1 MHNLFFS
8 LQSSSA
14 GINVCDLSWLW
25 VILGLLIPLLIGMLL
40 NWMFSGSKWKRRAAE
55 WEAKANK
62 LSADKT
68 KLTSDL
74 EECKR
79 RRADLESENSRKQSE
94 IRELKIRLD
103 EEAKANM
110 KLAEAAKKQKAMPP
124 VQSPTTPP
132 IKSAASSVSAFAAG
146 AAAGGA
152 TGGGSISDASLAQA
166 KAIFGKKIKAD
177 DLKIVEGIG
186 PKIEQLFNDAGIKT
200 WYMLSKTDPADLK
213 KILDDAGP
221 RFLMHTPRTWPDQAK
236 MAHEGRWAELL
247 KYQDELDGG
256 K

>member
-1 MHNLFFS
+1 MYSLFYS

-14 GINVCDLSWLW
+14 AITNICDLSWLW
-25 VILGLLIPLLIGMLL
+25 VILGLLIPFLLGLL
-40 NWMFSGSKWKRRAAE
+40 LGWAIWARWKKIAAE

-62 LSADKT
+62 LRTEKT

-74 EECKR
+74 DACKR
-79 RRADLESENSRKQSE
+79 RRSELEGENSRKQSE
-94 IRELKIRLD
+94 IRELKLRLD

-110 KLAEAAKKQKAMPP
+110 KLAEAAKKAKAVPP
-124 VQSPTTPP
+124 VQSSTTPP
-132 IKSAASSVSAFAAG
+132 AQSAVSAASGFAAG
-146 AAAGGA
+146 AAMSGNKGNDI
-152 TGGGSISDASLAQA
+152 TDESLAEA
-166 KAIFGKKIKAD
+166 KAVFGKRIKAD

-186 PKIEQLFNDAGIKT
+186 PKIEQLFKDAGIKT

-221 RFLMHTPRTWPDQAK
+221 RFLMHVPRTWPRQAQ
-236 MAHEGRWAELL
+236 MAYEGRWAELL